1 MGFFFFD
8 VRRKGKVWHNL
19 EEEEVEEEE
28 EEEEDDKPKNTFP
41 ILALVLSLFSSTI
54 LYYTILL

>member
-1 MGFFFFD
+1 MIFFFD

-19 EEEEVEEEE
+19 EE

>member
-19 EEEEVEEEE
+19 EE

>member
-19 EEEEVEEEE
+19 EEEE